1 MKRLNGF
8 TLIELLVVIAII
20 AILAAILMPMFS
32 RAREKARQAGC
43 MSNMRQLSMS
53 VQMYAQDHD
62 EIFPPS
68 TNYTVPTTSPART
81 WTQIV
86 QPYLRNWQL
95 LICPSATYTSSSR
108 AFDWSNRG
116 EVSIGYNTLTAIDPS
131 GFEGRPTPASLA
143 QVEEPA
149 RTVFFADTPSGLT
162 ALKYRGYV
170 FDPMNGR
177 RNARD
182 VRLSTPL
189 VADIDLVANSSLP
202 PNLLKPVYCR
212 HLADGSGAGFAT
224 LVFADGH
231 VKPYSARHILGQDA
245 GANLIWRFR

>member
-1 MKRLNGF
+1 MRRAGF

-20 AILAAILMPMFS
+20 AILAAILLPVFA
-32 RAREKARQAGC
+32 RAREKARQTMC
-43 MSNMRQLSMS
+43 MNNARQLSLA
-53 VQMYAQDHD
+53 VQMYLQDHD
-62 EIFPPS
+62 EVFPPS
-68 TNYTVPTTSPART
+68 TNYTVPTNSPART

-86 QPYLRNWQL
+86 QPYLKNWQL
-95 LICPSATYTSSSR
+95 FLCPSASFSPTART
-108 AFDWSNRG
+108 FDWSNRG
-116 EVSIGYNTLTAIDPS
+116 EVSIGYNALTAIDPS
-131 GFEGRPTPASLA
+131 KVEGRPTPAALP

-177 RNARD
+177 PNPRD

-189 VADIDLVANSSLP
+189 VADTDLVANSALP
-202 PNLLKPVYCR
+202 PSRLKPVYCR
-212 HLADGSGAGFAT
+212 HLADGSGAGSAT

-231 VKPYSARHILGQDA
+231 VKPYSARQILGQDA